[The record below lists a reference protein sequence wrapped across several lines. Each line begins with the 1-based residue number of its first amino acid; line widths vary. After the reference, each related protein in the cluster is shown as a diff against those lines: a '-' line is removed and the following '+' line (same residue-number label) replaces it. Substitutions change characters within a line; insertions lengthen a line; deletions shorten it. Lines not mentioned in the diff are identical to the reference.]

1 MDGRSKIADIK
12 SNGISS
18 NGISSKGISSL
29 TLVFGVICLALTCCI
44 IFPLF
49 CVFLTPKISDF
60 IQVSSSAVWKQAA
73 LNTFFECVCSTA
85 ASVLIGYVYAYAVIN
100 GGIPFKRFFSFIP
113 LLHLVTPPFVGGLA
127 FILLLGRQGFITNTL
142 LGLDVSLYGFW
153 GLLIA
158 QTLCFFPMAYMIC
171 AQTLQNI
178 NPVLE
183 QAAKS
188 LGAGHFKIFL
198 KVILPLS
205 APGILSAVLFIA
217 VSVMS
222 DFGNPMIVAGRYKV
236 LAVEI
241 YTQLTGWVNGGT
253 SAVLGIMLVIPSL
266 ILFAL
271 QNKLT
276 NKAMQKT
283 ATVGGSGHAATNDR
297 PNLAVRILLTLFCI
311 FISLCVF
318 AQFAAIIA
326 GSFQKLW
333 GINRSFTL
341 DHIKSIALCKLE
353 LCNSMCFAFEAAVIS
368 TLVAAAAA
376 FIVYRTEYPLKKY
389 IDSVIQLPAA
399 VPGTLFGLAFSIA
412 AAKLNFHNSRAL
424 IVIAIA
430 VGFIPFSYRTLSSA
444 YMQIK
449 STLDDGARSLGAS
462 RIRLLFSV
470 IMPVSKTALF
480 NSFIYDFVR
489 GVGTMSAVIFLVS
502 FNTPLTSVKILNLA
516 EQGFWGDAAALALLL
531 TLITFGVIGAGSAI
545 INWSNRKINWRKR
558 KI

>member
-1 MDGRSKIADIK
+1 M
-12 SNGISS
+12 
-18 NGISSKGISSL
+18 
-29 TLVFGVICLALTCCI
+29 
-44 IFPLF
+44 
-49 CVFLTPKISDF
+49 
-60 IQVSSSAVWKQAA
+60 QVSASSVWKQAA

-85 ASVLIGYVYAYAVIN
+85 ASVLIGYVYAYAVIK

-127 FILLLGRQGFITNTL
+127 FILLLGRQGFITSTL

-178 NPVLE
+178 NPALE

-241 YTQLTGWVNGGT
+241 YTQLTGWVKGGT

-266 ILFAL
+266 ILFVL

-276 NKAMQKT
+276 KNAMLKI
-283 ATVGGSGHAATNDR
+283 ATVGGSSTSVSASNDK
-297 PNLAVRILLTLFCI
+297 PNIAVRVLLTLFCI

-353 LCNSMCFAFEAAVIS
+353 LCNSIRFASEAAVIS
-368 TLVAAAAA
+368 TVVAAVAA

-399 VPGTLFGLAFSIA
+399 VPGTLFGLAFSLA
-412 AAKLNFHNSRAL
+412 AAKLNFHNSKVL

-430 VGFIPFSYRTLSSA
+430 VGFVPFSYRTLSSA

-462 RIRLLFSV
+462 RMRLLFSV

-531 TLITFGVIGAGSAI
+531 TLITFGVIGAGGAI
-545 INWSNRKINWRKR
+545 LNWRNRKK
-558 KI
+558 